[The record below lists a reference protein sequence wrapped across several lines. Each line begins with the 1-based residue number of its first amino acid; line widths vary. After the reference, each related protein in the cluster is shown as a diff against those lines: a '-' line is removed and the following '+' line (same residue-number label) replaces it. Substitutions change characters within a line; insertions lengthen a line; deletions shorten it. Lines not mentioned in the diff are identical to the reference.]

1 MLLGEPNGYV
11 TGHCPTNNKGGGGGQ
26 RSRQSSLVLTYC

>member
-11 TGHCPTNNKGGGGGQ
+11 TGHCPTNNKGGGGGKGLV
-26 RSRQSSLVLTYC
+26 SRR